1 MSVLT
6 RLVLGLLIG
15 ILVAAR
21 GLSKLWQERTAVH
34 SKRRMAMTKA
44 VTNKFKLIL
53 LMACIVWVGKSYP
66 TNPVE
71 VDPGASILPDA
82 IS

>member
-34 SKRRMAMTKA
+34 LKRRMAMTKA
-44 VTNKFKLIL
+44 VTNQFKLIL
-53 LMACIVWVGKSYP
+53 LMASIVWVGKSYP

-71 VDPGASILPDA
+71 VDAVKSTLAGSI
-82 IS
+82 S